1 MSAPL
6 AKRKEDAMSQSRK
19 RAAFGI
25 IILVVALI
33 AGCAAG
39 PDSRFIEKP
48 AGFWAG
54 LWHGLICVVTF
65 VISIFSDSVR
75 MYEVSNTG
83 GWYDLGFLLGACI
96 AFGGGGGAGWK
107 KRRKSPKE
115 KEWEEIGQKVEEK
128 VRTGIKEWLDEAE
141 KKDEEWEE
149 IGRKI
154 EEKIKRKLRDW
165 AEE

>member
-1 MSAPL
+1 MSL
-6 AKRKEDAMSQSRK
+6 IKQLV
-19 RAAFGI
+19 I
-25 IILVVALI
+25 IGLIITFLSFI

-39 PDSRFIEKP
+39 PESRFVEKP

-54 LWHGLICVVTF
+54 LWHGLICVITF
-65 VISIFSDSVR
+65 ILSLFSDSVR

-83 GWYDLGFLLGACI
+83 GWYDFGFILGACI
-96 AFGGGGGAGWK
+96 ALGGGGGAGWKK

-115 KEWEEIGQKVEEK
+115 KEWEEISQKVEEK
-128 VRTGIKEWLDEAE
+128 VRKGIREWLDESD
-141 KKDEEWEE
+141 KKEEEWEE
-149 IGRKI
+149 IARKI